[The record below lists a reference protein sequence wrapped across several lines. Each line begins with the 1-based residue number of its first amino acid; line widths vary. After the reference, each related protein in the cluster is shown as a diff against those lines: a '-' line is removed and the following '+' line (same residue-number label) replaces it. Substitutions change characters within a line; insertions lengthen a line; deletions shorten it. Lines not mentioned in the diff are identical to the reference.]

1 MTTSN
6 TKVVTKTV
14 ASATAPS
21 TNPINPVRLRN
32 TDEEVLWSVLGL
44 KDCPWTEKALA
55 LLKEHQEDTKHI
67 LITPEWQRRLIVE
80 HRCRRS
86 PAIFKGAQYFGSYSD
101 VEKYYQASFF
111 SERERL

>member
-14 ASATAPS
+14 ATAR
-21 TNPINPVRLRN
+21 TVTTKINPLRLRN

-80 HRCRRS
+80 HKCRRS
-86 PAIFKGAQYFGSYSD
+86 PAIFRGAQYFGSYSD